1 MMGMMMVI
9 IMINDDDD
17 DDFNN
22 DDDVS
27 IPIIWKKV
35 TGYSQLF
42 ERGSGRNLKS
52 HFGAFN
58 TQWTFL
64 SNWNPSLK
72 YVSTFHFLT
81 KLIEFFCG
89 VNVDAKAAGTKF

>member
-1 MMGMMMVI
+1 MW
-9 IMINDDDD
+9 
-17 DDFNN
+17 
-22 DDDVS
+22 
-27 IPIIWKKV
+27 PL
-35 TGYSQLF
+35 TQLF

-72 YVSTFHFLT
+72 YFSTFHFLT
-81 KLIEFFCG
+81 KLVEIFCG
-89 VNVDAKAAGTKF
+89 VKVDAKAAGNNFLRSLDTLKMLENG